1 MNIENFNWG
10 KSTQWFKEFIG
21 NEIFNERIY
30 EKIIP
35 VEEED
40 VVFDAGSSIGIF
52 GYSILDK
59 SPSKIYCVEPSFE
72 EIEISK
78 TNIPKEIGVFLNYG
92 ISNVDGEVEL
102 KDVYENGVHKSDN
115 KTFKVLKFRSIIKEL
130 DIDKIDFLK
139 TDCEGGEYDIFNIEN
154 LIWLKQNMRKAV
166 GEWHL
171 DTPEYKQKFREFR
184 DVFLRV
190 FPNHKIYS
198 LDNVDIKWDLWNE
211 HFIEYYNQVIIH
223 IDNRN

>member
-10 KSTQWFKEFIG
+10 KSTEWFKGFIG

-30 EKIIP
+30 EKVLP
-35 VEEED
+35 VEEND
-40 VVFDAGSSIGIF
+40 IVFDAGSSIGIF

-59 SPSKIYCVEPSFE
+59 KPSKIYCIEPSLE

-78 TNIPKEIGVFLNYG
+78 TNIPKEVGVFLNHG
-92 ISNVDGEVEL
+92 ISNIDGNVEL
-102 KDVYENGVHKSDN
+102 KDVYENGVHKSEN
-115 KTFKVLKFRSIIKEL
+115 RTFKVSKFSSIIKEHN
-130 DIDKIDFLK
+130 IEKIDFLK

-154 LIWLKQNMRKAV
+154 LIWLKQNVRKIV

-171 DTPEYKQKFREFR
+171 ETPEEKQKFREFR

-190 FPNHKIYS
+190 FPNHQIYS
-198 LDNVDIKWDLWNE
+198 IDNVDIKWDLWNE
-211 HFIEYYNQVIIH
+211 HFIEYYKQVIVH

>member
-102 KDVYENGVHKSDN
+102 KDVYENGTHKSDN
-115 KTFKVLKFRSIIKEL
+115 KTFKVLKFSSIIKEL
-130 DIDKIDFLK
+130 NIDKIDFLK

>member
-35 VEEED
+35 VEEGD

-198 LDNVDIKWDLWNE
+198 SDNVDIKWDLWNE

>member
-35 VEEED
+35 VEEGD